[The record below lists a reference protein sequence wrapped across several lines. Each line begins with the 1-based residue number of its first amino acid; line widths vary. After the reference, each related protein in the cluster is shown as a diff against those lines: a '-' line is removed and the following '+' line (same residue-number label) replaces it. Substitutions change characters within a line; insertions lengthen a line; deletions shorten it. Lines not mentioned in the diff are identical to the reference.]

1 MNNNIQP
8 KLLLPTLKLAS
19 ESHAKSGG
27 KAKAQKRDHSEE
39 KKGKAYMLLLR
50 HEIDVKSQR
59 CSFNDGKQHAKK

>member
-8 KLLLPTLKLAS
+8 KLLLQTLKLAS

-39 KKGKAYMLLLR
+39 KKGKA
-50 HEIDVKSQR
+50 
-59 CSFNDGKQHAKK
+59 